1 VRSQLGRVAF
11 TTMLALTAL
20 VGAILAAEAGLL
32 SSLSRVMIYVIV
44 NFVLLFDMIDLLA
57 RMWLIRIHGAVE
69 CGPSIDLGLA
79 EISAAERSV
88 TMESYAIIVSVHNAS
103 NDIDRFL
110 KNMRPFQDVIWL
122 IDDASNDTTL
132 LRLRR
137 AGWTCLAGG
146 VNRKKPGALLSLLK
160 SMPADIQT
168 IVVIDPDI
176 RWCVANPR
184 ILVERVVS
192 DLQRSGAA
200 ALTPRVR
207 ARRKGWLSACQAFEY
222 ELSCGLGR
230 KALGDIACNSGA
242 SIYRR
247 AALEDA
253 LGRHSL
259 SVYAEDLE
267 NSLLLLAAGKRIY
280 YDDRL
285 VIETD
290 AKQGW
295 RGLFSQRVGWAFGG
309 AKLYLERLPL
319 FLQIGRRSPLA
330 AYQYIIYLGIN
341 GIVLFPFKIAS
352 LLILAMSFL
361 KALDDL
367 FLIGIVPLYTANDP
381 ALFALWYIKS
391 TIVLTVAC
399 LIVAPRRERWPHLV
413 LIPLYPFYALTQYLP
428 VAVGY
433 LNVLALKLLGRR
445 LYNDHYDATPVIAS
459 PLPAQLIPE
468 AGS

>member
-1 VRSQLGRVAF
+1 MRSQLGRIAF
-11 TTMLALTAL
+11 TTMLALAATM
-20 VGAILAAEAGLL
+20 GAILAAEAGLL
-32 SSLSRVMIYVIV
+32 SSLSRIMIYVTV

-57 RMWLIRIHGAVE
+57 RMWLIRIHGAIE
-69 CGPSIDLGLA
+69 RGPSFDLGLV

-88 TMESYAIIVSVHNAS
+88 SMETYAIIASVHNAS

-110 KNMRPFQDVIWL
+110 KSMRQFKDVMWL
-122 IDDASNDTTL
+122 IDDASDDTTL

-137 AGWTCLAGG
+137 AGWNCLAGG

-160 SMPADIQT
+160 SIPADVQT
-168 IVVIDPDI
+168 IVVVDPDV
-176 RWCVANPR
+176 RWAEANPR
-184 ILVERVVS
+184 ALVELVVS

-200 ALTPRVR
+200 ALTPRIR
-207 ARRKGWLSACQAFEY
+207 ARRKGWLASCQAYEY

-230 KALGDIACNSGA
+230 KALGDVVCNSGA

-247 AALEDA
+247 TALESA
-253 LGRHSL
+253 LGQHSL

-267 NSLLLLAAGKRIY
+267 NSLLVLAAGKRIY

-290 AKQGW
+290 AKRTW

-319 FLQIGRRSPLA
+319 FLRIARRSPLA
-330 AYQYIIYLGIN
+330 AYQYIVYLGIN

-352 LLILAMSFL
+352 LFILAMSFL

-367 FLIGIVPLYTANDP
+367 FLIGIVPLYSTNDP
-381 ALFALWYIKS
+381 ALFALWYVKS
-391 TIVLTVAC
+391 AIVLTVAC
-399 LIVAPRRERWPHLV
+399 FIVVPRGERGPHLA

-445 LYNDHYDATPVIAS
+445 LYNDHYDASPVISARLS
-459 PLPAQLIPE
+459 AKLALE
-468 AGS
+468 ARV